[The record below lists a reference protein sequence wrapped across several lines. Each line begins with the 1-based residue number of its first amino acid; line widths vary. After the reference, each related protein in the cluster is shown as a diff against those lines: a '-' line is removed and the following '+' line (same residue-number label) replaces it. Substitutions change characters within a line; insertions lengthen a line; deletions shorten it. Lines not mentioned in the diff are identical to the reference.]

1 MQVQIP
7 LFLHFVVDI
16 GMEFV
21 LLDTTK
27 GSFEEQ
33 YYRSIHSL
41 WPSLLPMGHL
51 IYAKG
56 IYVAI
61 ISATVETK
69 EPEKKI

>member
-27 GSFEEQ
+27 GSSEEQ
-33 YYRSIHSL
+33 YYRNIHSL
-41 WPSLLPMGHL
+41 
-51 IYAKG
+51 
-56 IYVAI
+56 
-61 ISATVETK
+61 
-69 EPEKKI
+69 

>member
-1 MQVQIP
+1 MQVRIP

-33 YYRSIHSL
+33 YYRNIHSL
-41 WPSLLPMGHL
+41 
-51 IYAKG
+51 
-56 IYVAI
+56 
-61 ISATVETK
+61 
-69 EPEKKI
+69 